1 MKRIFSVLM
10 AVVLALALIPVN
22 CGATNT
28 DEAFAAAQALNAFGL
43 FSGTGTDAQGN
54 PIYELERQPTRQE
67 AITMLV
73 KLVGGAEESSK
84 GGWETPFTD
93 VDDWAKNWVGY
104 AYAKGLTA
112 GTSATTFG
120 ANDKTTAAQYL
131 TFVLKALGYD
141 ANSDFSWDNAWP
153 LAEQVG
159 ISKGEYNGQ
168 TAFTRGDMA
177 IISYRALSAV
187 MKGTFTPLSEVVFG
201 EKQSGAGDFA
211 VHFIDVGQADAALV
225 VCDGE
230 TMLIDGGNREDSQL
244 IYTYLK
250 NENITHL
257 DYIVATHAHE
267 DHVGGLAGALNY
279 ATVGTALCSVG
290 YYDSAAFNDFV
301 AYLEKQGKQIVV
313 PEAGDTFE
321 LGSAQ
326 VQVLGPVRESDD
338 PNNMSLVLRVEYGE
352 TSFLFTGDAEREEER
367 DILDAGFELESTV
380 LKVGHHGSENSTTYP
395 FLREVMPEYAVIS
408 VGEGNSYGHPT
419 EEALSRLRDA
429 GVSIL
434 RTDVNGLICCTSDGE
449 DVYFVIE
456 RDSLPEIKPGNN
468 TVEGLQTIIKT
479 SCDDYNERADKILD
493 GTLSFA
499 IVSATEVALSYDV
512 SDLIYTDTEYLVD
525 EVMEQILDCVVGDI
539 NESKLPEEVNVEVT
553 ANYNVSED
561 SSWDEYYPEVEPSG
575 GMVWI
580 PNTGSKYHSY
590 AGCSNMKKPSQVPKA
605 QAIAWG
611 YTACKKCW

>member
-1 MKRIFSVLM
+1 MKRIFSAM
-10 AVVLALALIPVN
+10 IAVVLALVLMPIGCA
-22 CGATNT
+22 GANA
-28 DEAFAAAQALNAFGL
+28 DEAFAAAQELNAIGL

-54 PIYELERQPTRQE
+54 PVYELERQPTRQE

-84 GGWETPFTD
+84 GGWVTPFTD

-120 ANDKTTAAQYL
+120 ANDKTTAAQFL

-141 ANSDFSWDNAWP
+141 ATSDFSWDNAWP

-159 ISKGEYNGQ
+159 ISKGEYNAQ
-168 TAFTRGDMA
+168 TSFTRGDMA
-177 IISYRALSAV
+177 VISHRALSAK
-187 MKGTFTPLSEVVFG
+187 MKGSDMLLSEVVFG
-201 EKQSGAGDFA
+201 EQKIEESFFD

-244 IYTYLK
+244 IYTYLQ
-250 NENITHL
+250 NEDITHL

-279 ATVGTALCSVG
+279 ATVGTALCSVER
-290 YYDSAAFNDFV
+290 YDSNVFNNFV
-301 AYLEKQGKQIVV
+301 TYLEKQGEQIVV
-313 PEAGDTFE
+313 PEAGDMFE

-338 PNNMSLVLRVEYGE
+338 PNNMSLVLRIVYGN
-352 TSFLFTGDAEREEER
+352 TSFLFTGDAEREEEQ
-367 DILDAGFELESTV
+367 DILAAGYELQSTV

-395 FLREVMPEYAVIS
+395 FLREVMPEYAIIS
-408 VGEGNSYGHPT
+408 VGEGNTYGHPT

-434 RTDVNGLICCTSDGE
+434 RTDVCGDIVCSSDGE
-449 DVYFVIE
+449 MVTFVIQSGSVE
-456 RDSLPEIKPGNN
+456 ENLPKEEEEAAYVLNTNTMKFHFPTCRSVKTIKPENLGTFSGTRDAAIGQGYSPCGN
-468 TVEGLQTIIKT
+468 
-479 SCDDYNERADKILD
+479 C
-493 GTLSFA
+493 
-499 IVSATEVALSYDV
+499 
-512 SDLIYTDTEYLVD
+512 
-525 EVMEQILDCVVGDI
+525 
-539 NESKLPEEVNVEVT
+539 
-553 ANYNVSED
+553 
-561 SSWDEYYPEVEPSG
+561 
-575 GMVWI
+575 
-580 PNTGSKYHSY
+580 
-590 AGCSNMKKPSQVPKA
+590 KP
-605 QAIAWG
+605 
-611 YTACKKCW
+611 